1 MKYVVVLI
9 DDNYAIRQ
17 LLKIFLSKIS
27 QKYSYEIKIFSTD
40 NGAEGLGYVYIT
52 SPNIIIIDT
61 SLPKY
66 SGRDVLDYFIKNP
79 KFRNDNTQVI
89 VLYEEIKTNLNLPN
103 NFHLI
108 DKKQIDSFQKITDT
122 IKHIL
127 GITETNRSKII
138 LEKIGNFIIN
148 KNYQNDHLLEKHSS
162 INLPKIIMN
171 RLSSSLLM
179 IGRNLA
185 LTILLLILGRP
196 NDENTIQYDLDKK
209 VFRSKYYPT
218 LIVTFISSII
228 TSITLLIFSISQ
240 LSLFETQQQDINAL
254 STFVVDSTLDSV
266 DFSSGD
272 GYCDTDDSE
281 GDGPCTLRAA
291 IEEANSILGVDYVDF
306 NISGVGPFTINLTQ
320 DLPQITS
327 PIIIDGTSQS
337 TASCSNWDLEIEISG
352 GNTYEGFSL
361 NSGAGDSII
370 QGLVMNRMLNHSVY
384 AGGISNL
391 DILCNVFDFESDG
404 TTSIPSDSRAI
415 YLQDSIGNITLG
427 DTTTGGNLIGSRLDK
442 RSIEILQ
449 TTTSSSPTINIENN
463 YIGVEKSGQNA
474 PENLSGLSHIYISGD
489 NINSSHPV
497 VNLGGANT
505 LEQGECSDHA
515 ILWLVVQARLLRFLY

>member
-66 SGRDVLDYFIKNP
+66 SGRDLLDYFIKNP

-89 VLYEEIKTNLNLPN
+89 ILYEEIKTNLNLPN

-148 KNYQNDHLLEKHSS
+148 KNYQNDHLLLEKHSS
-162 INLPKIIMN
+162 INLPKIIIN
-171 RLSSSLLM
+171 RLSSSFLM

-185 LTILLLILGRP
+185 LTILLLIFGRP

-209 VFRSKYYPT
+209 SFDQNTTP
-218 LIVTFISSII
+218 
-228 TSITLLIFSISQ
+228 LL
-240 LSLFETQQQDINAL
+240 
-254 STFVVDSTLDSV
+254 
-266 DFSSGD
+266 
-272 GYCDTDDSE
+272 
-281 GDGPCTLRAA
+281 
-291 IEEANSILGVDYVDF
+291 
-306 NISGVGPFTINLTQ
+306 
-320 DLPQITS
+320 
-327 PIIIDGTSQS
+327 
-337 TASCSNWDLEIEISG
+337 
-352 GNTYEGFSL
+352 
-361 NSGAGDSII
+361 
-370 QGLVMNRMLNHSVY
+370 
-384 AGGISNL
+384 
-391 DILCNVFDFESDG
+391 
-404 TTSIPSDSRAI
+404 
-415 YLQDSIGNITLG
+415 
-427 DTTTGGNLIGSRLDK
+427 
-442 RSIEILQ
+442 
-449 TTTSSSPTINIENN
+449 
-463 YIGVEKSGQNA
+463 
-474 PENLSGLSHIYISGD
+474 
-489 NINSSHPV
+489 
-497 VNLGGANT
+497 
-505 LEQGECSDHA
+505 
-515 ILWLVVQARLLRFLY
+515 